1 MRVSPPSLTAFL
13 PTSGPRLASTTD
25 TETVKRQACNGNLR
39 HRKEVKMHTFDFVA
53 RHPLRAL
60 GALSALIAAVAVAV
74 GSSASFTA
82 TSANPSNTF
91 AAGTLSILNSKEGLA
106 VLTAS
111 GMKPG
116 DSETGTVDVQNSG
129 SLSGAFVLS
138 RSNIVDS
145 DAVHPMS
152 AKLDLVVKDCGDFSS
167 GTPTCDV
174 GDPVKY
180 TGTIAA
186 MGSTALGTFAAA
198 EKHRYQ
204 FAVTFNSSA
213 DNFYQG
219 DNSSVE
225 FDWDAS

>member
-1 MRVSPPSLTAFL
+1 M
-13 PTSGPRLASTTD
+13 TT
-25 TETVKRQACNGNLR
+25 L
-39 HRKEVKMHTFDFVA
+39 DFVA
-53 RHPLRAL
+53 RHPLRVL

-116 DSETGTVDVQNSG
+116 DPATTGTVDVRNSG
-129 SLSGAFVLS
+129 SLSGAFSLS

-145 DAVHPMS
+145 DGLNPLS
-152 AKLDLVVKDCGDFSS
+152 AKLNLVVKDCGDFSL
-167 GTPTCDV
+167 GTPTCDA
-174 GDPVKY
+174 GDPQKY
-180 TGTIAA
+180 SGTIAA
-186 MGSTALGTFAAA
+186 MGTTALGTFAAN
-198 EKHRYQ
+198 EKHRYE
-204 FAVTFNSSA
+204 FAVTFDSSA
-213 DNFYQG
+213 DDAYQG
-219 DNSSVE
+219 DNSSVK

>member
-1 MRVSPPSLTAFL
+1 
-13 PTSGPRLASTTD
+13 
-25 TETVKRQACNGNLR
+25 
-39 HRKEVKMHTFDFVA
+39 
-53 RHPLRAL
+53 
-60 GALSALIAAVAVAV
+60 
-74 GSSASFTA
+74 
-82 TSANPSNTF
+82 
-91 AAGTLSILNSKEGLA
+91 
-106 VLTAS
+106 
-111 GMKPG
+111 MKPG
-116 DSETGTVDVQNSG
+116 DSATGTVDVQNSG

-145 DAVHPMS
+145 DAVNPMS

>member
-1 MRVSPPSLTAFL
+1 M
-13 PTSGPRLASTTD
+13 TT
-25 TETVKRQACNGNLR
+25 
-39 HRKEVKMHTFDFVA
+39 FVA

-60 GALSALIAAVAVAV
+60 GALVALMAAVAVAV

-91 AAGTLSILNSKEGLA
+91 AAGTLTILNSKEGLA

-111 GMKPG
+111 NMKPG
-116 DSETGTVDVQNSG
+116 NSATGTVDVQNTG
-129 SLSGAFVLS
+129 TLSGAFTLS
-138 RSNIVDS
+138 PSGISDS
-145 DAVHPMS
+145 DATFPMS

-167 GTPTCDV
+167 GTPTCDA
-174 GDPVKY
+174 GDPAVY

-186 MGSTALGTFAAA
+186 MGSTALGTFAAS

>member
-1 MRVSPPSLTAFL
+1 M
-13 PTSGPRLASTTD
+13 
-25 TETVKRQACNGNLR
+25 K
-39 HRKEVKMHTFDFVA
+39 TFDFAA

-60 GALSALIAAVAVAV
+60 GALGALVAAVAVAV

-82 TSANPSNTF
+82 SSANPSNTF

-111 GMKPG
+111 DMKPG
-116 DSETGTVDVQNSG
+116 DSATGTVDVQNSG
-129 SLSGAFVLS
+129 SLSGAFALS
-138 RSNIVDS
+138 RSSISDS
-145 DAVHPMS
+145 DATFPMS

-167 GTPTCDV
+167 GTPTCDA

-186 MGSTALGTFAAA
+186 MGSTALGTFVAS

-213 DNFYQG
+213 NNNYQG
-219 DNSSVE
+219 DSSSVQ

>member
-1 MRVSPPSLTAFL
+1 M
-13 PTSGPRLASTTD
+13 TT
-25 TETVKRQACNGNLR
+25 
-39 HRKEVKMHTFDFVA
+39 FVA

-60 GALSALIAAVAVAV
+60 GALSALVAAVAVAV

-82 TSANPSNTF
+82 SSANPSNTF

-111 GMKPG
+111 NMKPG
-116 DSETGTVDVQNSG
+116 DSATGTVDIENTG
-129 SLSGAFVLS
+129 SLSGVFTLS
-138 RSNIVDS
+138 RSGIVDS
-145 DAVHPMS
+145 DGANPMS
-152 AKLDLVVKDCGDFSS
+152 GMLDLVVKDCGDFSS

-186 MGSTALGTFAAA
+186 MGSTALGTFVAG

-204 FAVTFNSSA
+204 FVVTFNSGA
-213 DNFYQG
+213 GNAYQG
-219 DNSSVE
+219 DSSSVQ
-225 FDWDAS
+225 FDWNAS

>member
-1 MRVSPPSLTAFL
+1 
-13 PTSGPRLASTTD
+13 
-25 TETVKRQACNGNLR
+25 
-39 HRKEVKMHTFDFVA
+39 MHMFDFA
-53 RHPLRAL
+53 TRHPLRTL
-60 GALSALIAAVAVAV
+60 GALTALIAAVAVAV

-82 TSANPSNTF
+82 SSANPSNTF

-111 GMKPG
+111 NMKPG
-116 DSETGTVDVQNSG
+116 DSATGTVDVQNTG
-129 SLSGAFVLS
+129 SLSGAFTLS
-138 RSNIVDS
+138 PSGISDS

-152 AKLDLVVKDCGDFSS
+152 AKLNLVVKDCGDFSS

-186 MGSTALGTFAAA
+186 MGSTALGTFAAS

-204 FAVTFNSSA
+204 FAVTFDLSA
-213 DNFYQG
+213 DNNYQG
-219 DNSSVE
+219 DTSSVE
-225 FDWDAS
+225 FDWNAS

>member
-1 MRVSPPSLTAFL
+1 M
-13 PTSGPRLASTTD
+13 TT
-25 TETVKRQACNGNLR
+25 L
-39 HRKEVKMHTFDFVA
+39 DFVA
-53 RHPLRAL
+53 RHPVRVL

-116 DSETGTVDVQNSG
+116 DSATGTVDVQNTG
-129 SLSGAFVLS
+129 SLSGAFSLS

-145 DAVHPMS
+145 DGANPLS
-152 AKLDLVVKDCGDFSS
+152 AKLNLVVKDCGDFSS
-167 GTPTCDV
+167 GTPTCDA
-174 GDPVKY
+174 GDPQRY
-180 TGTIAA
+180 SGTIAA
-186 MGSTALGTFAAA
+186 MGSSALGTFAAN
-198 EKHRYQ
+198 EKHRYE
-204 FAVTFNSSA
+204 FAVTFDSGAGNA
-213 DNFYQG
+213 YQG
-219 DNSSVE
+219 GTSSVE

>member
-1 MRVSPPSLTAFL
+1 VPV
-13 PTSGPRLASTTD
+13 D
-25 TETVKRQACNGNLR
+25 IEIVKRQGCKRQPAAEKGSVM
-39 HRKEVKMHTFDFVA
+39 KTFDFAA
-53 RHPLRAL
+53 RHPMRAL
-60 GALSALIAAVAVAV
+60 GALTALIAAVAVAV

-91 AAGTLSILNSKEGLA
+91 AAGTLSILNSKEASA

-116 DSETGTVDVQNSG
+116 DSATGTVDVQNNG
-129 SLSGAFVLS
+129 SLSGAFTLS
-138 RSNIVDS
+138 RSNISDS
-145 DAVHPMS
+145 DGTYPMS

-167 GTPTCDV
+167 GTPTCDA

-186 MGSTALGTFAAA
+186 MGSTALGTFAAS

-204 FAVTFNSSA
+204 FAVTFNSGA
-213 DNFYQG
+213 NNNYQG
-219 DNSSVE
+219 DSSSVE

>member
-1 MRVSPPSLTAFL
+1 
-13 PTSGPRLASTTD
+13 
-25 TETVKRQACNGNLR
+25 
-39 HRKEVKMHTFDFVA
+39 MHMFDFVA

-91 AAGTLSILNSKEGLA
+91 AAGTLSILNSQEGLA

-167 GTPTCDV
+167 GMPTCDV

-186 MGSTALGTFAAA
+186 MGSTALGTFAAS